1 MSDKDDRAIT
11 LRILWTTTGICQPY
25 VSIAIKTE
33 MIDDERQRLLQDVA
47 DFITVGRKRQGDTVE
62 AFIGRPVEDH
72 IAVTCNAFHFA
83 KPSKTNTIAAP
94 AMVKWL
100 RKDLPSANIFP
111 PGRLKIAVVWMKP
124 GTREMHEQP

>member
-1 MSDKDDRAIT
+1 MSDRAIT
-11 LRILWTTTGICQPY
+11 LRILWTTTGMCQPY

-47 DFITVGRKRQGDTVE
+47 DFITAGRKRDKVE
-62 AFIGRPVEDH
+62 AFIGRPCEDH
-72 IAVTCNAFHFA
+72 ITVTCDAFHFA
-83 KPSKTNTIAAP
+83 TPKPSKSGPITIAAP

-100 RKDLPSANIFP
+100 RKSLPTANIFP